1 MNITQIRNATMH
13 LNYGGTRFLIDPMLS
28 AKGTWPGI
36 PGTINDDLTN
46 PLVDLPVP
54 MSMSHNS

>member
-28 AKGTWPGI
+28 AKGTWPGF
-36 PGTINDDLTN
+36 PARSTTT
-46 PLVDLPVP
+46 LPIRWLICRCR
-54 MSMSHNS
+54 